1 MPYIAGR
8 PRVAAYCRVSTEKE
22 DQLLSLQNQKQFFEE
37 YAEKQDYELV
47 EVYADEGIS
56 GTKLKNRRAF
66 ARLME
71 DAAAGRF
78 ERVFVKDI
86 SRLSRNV
93 VDFLQ
98 SVRRLRTLGVDC
110 KFITSGMSLNDGEL
124 TLTILAA
131 VAQEESANL
140 SKRVKFGKRKN
151 AAQGRVPN
159 LIYGYDKAPG
169 DYFSL
174 QINPHEAAV
183 VRQVFEW
190 YAAGE
195 YGTGRIAKLLNGRGG
210 RTKRGCAWSQAAVR
224 RLLSHRVYIGEVVNG
239 REYVADYLTGRRAR
253 ADEND
258 WHVVVNPALALVD
271 RQLFERVQA
280 LLAGRSDA
288 FAAAPRH
295 RQYPLSGL
303 IRCACCGQAFRRL
316 VRRTGAGTVAKWVCG
331 GRNLNGADYC
341 TNRTVLPEAELLYA
355 IAAYLR
361 ETLSGRGLQQ
371 AVRLL
376 EKERAAVQ
384 PDVAAA
390 ARALARIERA
400 KQRLMTLFEAEA
412 VTLEEFRARMEAL
425 RREEQNARRVAE
437 KADAPAATGCTID
450 PETLLEPEKLDG
462 PLLHRLVECIE
473 VSADGT
479 AVVRLNRLQ

>member
-1 MPYIAGR
+1 MEKT
-8 PRVAAYCRVSTEKE
+8 RVAAYCRVSTEKE
-22 DQLLSLQNQKQFFEE
+22 DQLLSLRNQKQFFEE
-37 YAEKQDYELV
+37 YAEKQGYELV
-47 EVYADEGIS
+47 EVYADEGLS

-66 ARLME
+66 ARLMD

-78 ERVFVKDI
+78 ERVFVKDV

-98 SVRRLRTLGVDC
+98 SVRRLRALGVDC

-140 SKRVKFGKRKN
+140 SKRVKFGKKKN

-174 QINPHEAAV
+174 QINAHEAEV

-195 YGTGRIAKLLNGRGG
+195 YGTGRIARLLNGRGEC
-210 RTKRGCAWSQAAVR
+210 TKRGCAWSQAAVR

-253 ADEND
+253 ADETD
-258 WHVVVNPALALVD
+258 WHIVQNPALAIVD
-271 RQLFERVQA
+271 RPLFERVQA

-316 VRRTGAGTVAKWVCG
+316 VRRTGASQMAKWVCG
-331 GRNLNGADYC
+331 GRSLNGADTC
-341 TNRTVLPEAELLYA
+341 PNRTALPEAELLGA

-361 ETLSGRGLQQ
+361 ETLDGHGLQQ
-371 AVRLL
+371 AARLV
-376 EKERAAVQ
+376 ERERAAAQ
-384 PDVAAA
+384 PDSAAA
-390 ARALARIERA
+390 ARTLARIERA
-400 KQRLMTLFEAEA
+400 KQRQMTLFEAEA
-412 VTLEEFRARMEAL
+412 VTLEEFRARMETL
-425 RREEQNARRVAE
+425 RREEEEARRTAARAPDPAE
-437 KADAPAATGCTID
+437 PACAAVSAALLS
-450 PETLLEPEKLDG
+450 PEGLDG
-462 PLLHRLVECIE
+462 PLLHRLVERIE
-473 VSADGT
+473 VSEDGT
-479 AVVRLNRLQ
+479 AVIRLNRLQ